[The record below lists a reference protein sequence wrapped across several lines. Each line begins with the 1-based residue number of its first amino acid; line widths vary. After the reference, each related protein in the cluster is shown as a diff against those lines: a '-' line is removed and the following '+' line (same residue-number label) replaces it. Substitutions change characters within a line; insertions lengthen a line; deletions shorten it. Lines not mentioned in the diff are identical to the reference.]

1 MTIPDT
7 EEFKHLTSYI
17 FGDGS
22 PTQQYCSQANVNTHR
37 KLKAKLKSSI
47 ESGTALEYTDPET
60 SATVKLSEDDIY
72 EINAIQ
78 SFKAFMQNETGPKK
92 TRPLDITEFS
102 RDDFTSYLTDDY
114 DPDNPDVYVYKIAVA
129 NRQNIELHEAQ
140 MKLNEVQMQKL
151 ASTTANVM
159 ISGGATTTSSSGG
172 GSNGGG
178 NVSPIDPFAT
188 ERKAFKKLEAPDS
201 KAFTLFEHD
210 DEFSSWYKP
219 FQNTAT
225 LQGFK
230 NLLDPTYVPA
240 TAEEKEFFT
249 LRQKHLWA
257 TQGVTGVGY
266 SRVTLTWGTTRLVP

>member
-7 EEFKHLTSYI
+7 EEFKHLASYI

-60 SATVKLSEDDIY
+60 SATMQLSEDDIY
-72 EINAIQ
+72 EINAYQ
-78 SFKAFMQNETGPKK
+78 SFKAKRQNETGAKK
-92 TRPLDITEFS
+92 SRPLDITEFS
-102 RDDFTSYLTDDY
+102 RDDFMSYLADEY
-114 DPDNPDVYVYKIAVA
+114 NPDNPDVYVYKIAVA

-151 ASTTANVM
+151 ASTTADVM

-172 GSNGGG
+172 GSNGGVSSGGG
-178 NVSPIDPFAT
+178 NVSPIDPFAA

-210 DEFSSWYKP
+210 DDFLKTKDY
-219 FQNTAT
+219 
-225 LQGFK
+225 
-230 NLLDPTYVPA
+230 
-240 TAEEKEFFT
+240 
-249 LRQKHLWA
+249 
-257 TQGVTGVGY
+257 
-266 SRVTLTWGTTRLVP
+266 